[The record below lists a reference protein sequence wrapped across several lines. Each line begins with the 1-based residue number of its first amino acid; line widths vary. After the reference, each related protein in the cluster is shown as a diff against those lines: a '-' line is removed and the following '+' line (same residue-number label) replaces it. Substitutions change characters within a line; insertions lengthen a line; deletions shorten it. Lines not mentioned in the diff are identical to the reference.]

1 MSNDEE
7 LEDTIVK
14 KGEILYKEL
23 DERGRRESS
32 ARDIPLESYVYAYM
46 KEIHN
51 LYKYVI
57 DTHLHDKKMG
67 LRLDNLQNNFNLVMK
82 DSWSYYNDKKK

>member
-1 MSNDEE
+1 MSNEEE
-7 LEDTIVK
+7 LEDIIIK

-32 ARDIPLESYVYAYM
+32 ARDIPLESYIYAYM
-46 KEIHN
+46 KEIHS

-57 DTHLHDKKMG
+57 DTHLHDKRMG
-67 LRLDNLQNNFNLVMK
+67 SRLDNLQNNFNIVIK
-82 DSWSYYNDKKK
+82 DLWSYYNDKRK